1 MVLEVVLKDVVEWI
15 ATATEVVSTLVI
27 AAGVVRAAIPAF
39 GSVIKPA
46 ADDGGIGDPREDIR
60 LQLGRSLALALE
72 FQLAADILK
81 TAVTPTWDDIGKVA
95 AIILLR
101 TILNYFL
108 AREIEGVETH
118 RKSAAHVRNVADANP
133 R

>member
-1 MVLEVVLKDVVEWI
+1 MALEVLLKDAVEWI
-15 ATATEVVSTLVI
+15 ATATEAVSTLVI
-27 AAGVVRAAIPAF
+27 AAGVLQAAIMTVRMAF
-39 GSVIKPA
+39 GRLGETTPHL
-46 ADDGGIGDPREDIR
+46 DPRESIR

-101 TILNYFL
+101 TILNFFL
-108 AREIEGVETH
+108 EREIEGVERH
-118 RKSAAHVRNVADANP
+118 RQAMASRPHP
-133 R
+133 ES

>member
-1 MVLEVVLKDVVEWI
+1 MVLEVLLKDAVEWI
-15 ATATEVVSTLVI
+15 ATATEAISTLVI
-27 AAGVVRAAIPAF
+27 AAGVLQAAMMTLRLA
-39 GSVIKPA
+39 
-46 ADDGGIGDPREDIR
+46 IGRLGEISPHLDPRESIR

-101 TILNYFL
+101 TILNFFL
-108 AREIEGVETH
+108 EREIEGVERH
-118 RKSAAHVRNVADANP
+118 RRAMVARSHADP
-133 R
+133 